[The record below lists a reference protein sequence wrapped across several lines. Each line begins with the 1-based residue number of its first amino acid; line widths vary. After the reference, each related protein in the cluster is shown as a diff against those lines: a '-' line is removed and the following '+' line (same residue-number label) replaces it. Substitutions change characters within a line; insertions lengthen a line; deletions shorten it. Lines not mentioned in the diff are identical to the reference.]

1 MMQLGEN
8 ITRGE
13 LDVETAE
20 RARLAGVGSLL
31 RLSFEHWLSNFLR
44 TKSTLK
50 IDFVP

>member
-1 MMQLGEN
+1 MIKLGEN
-8 ITRGE
+8 TANEE

-20 RARLAGVGSLL
+20 RARLAGVGGLL

-44 TKSTLK
+44 TKSTIT

>member
-1 MMQLGEN
+1 MKSGEN
-8 ITRGE
+8 TAHEE

-44 TKSTLK
+44 TKSTLT